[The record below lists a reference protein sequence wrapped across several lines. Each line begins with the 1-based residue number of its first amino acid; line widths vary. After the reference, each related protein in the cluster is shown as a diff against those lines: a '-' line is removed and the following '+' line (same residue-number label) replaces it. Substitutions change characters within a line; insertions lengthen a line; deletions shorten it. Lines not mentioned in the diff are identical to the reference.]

1 MNTIRSD
8 SHDESTSK
16 FVRMAASVEPEL
28 TATHWRFPLVHRGR
42 ILGRLTIAVP
52 PGNEE
57 AVCPT
62 LVQDLVNEFS
72 RLLDQARRFEL
83 AHEEALKDELT
94 GLGNRRMFERSLR
107 SYIESARDQGFPFSV
122 LLFDVDHFKKFNDNW
137 GHEAGDRV
145 LRLIADL
152 MKRVFRTDDVVC
164 RIGGEEF
171 AVLLCDQRAHGRES
185 TPPREARAF
194 GERLQREAERL
205 FEGAERRR
213 PAWRRFRSAAAW
225 RRSRGTPNRPKN
237 FFAKPTTRSTPPNA
251 PAATASTSPA
261 TTPTSSPPWRG
272 ELQLSWSPAF
282 SRNRRPLKPAEAE
295 TRTSNHPTSRHP
307 RGINPIRSCSFCF
320 GELAISC
327 RVSEIP

>member
-1 MNTIRSD
+1 VEIGMTTSHEALQARVAVLGELNSAELNAARLAELLTSWVKESLGLSAEVQLAETFNEHDAER

-57 AVCPT
+57 AVRPT
-62 LVQDLVNEFS
+62 VVQDLVNEFS

-145 LRLIADL
+145 LRLVADL

-171 AVLLCDQRAHGRES
+171 AVLLCDQRAHGRDS

-205 FEGAERRR
+205 FEGANDGDLLARISLSGGVATFPWDAQSPEELLRE
-213 PAWRRFRSAAAW
+213 ADNALYAAKRA
-225 RRSRGTPNRPKN
+225 G
-237 FFAKPTTRSTPPNA
+237 
-251 PAATASTSPA
+251 
-261 TTPTSSPPWRG
+261 
-272 ELQLSWSPAF
+272 
-282 SRNRRPLKPAEAE
+282 RNRIYFAGDDADIIA
-295 TRTSNHPTSRHP
+295 T
-307 RGINPIRSCSFCF
+307 
-320 GELAISC
+320 LAG
-327 RVSEIP
+327 